1 MRLRT
6 ALAAFGLCLFSGAAY
21 AETSAWMTGG
31 EFETYINSA
40 IRKGLIPTK
49 ISCAKGADH
58 NVKGAAIR
66 VRVNTEPNSKR
77 IQWGI
82 AWGDLSYYN
91 KQKKKYEGAGFKR
104 VSHSS
109 FSYGVTVQCTLWH
122 KI

>member
-1 MRLRT
+1 
-6 ALAAFGLCLFSGAAY
+6 
-21 AETSAWMTGG
+21 
-31 EFETYINSA
+31 
-40 IRKGLIPTK
+40 
-49 ISCAKGADH
+49 
-58 NVKGAAIR
+58 
-66 VRVNTEPNSKR
+66 VNTEPNSKR